1 MYKDLI
7 GMELSQAIDYLKQN
21 GIKYEIVSNDVEKEF
36 PYDKTLVVKVILEG
50 DILKIY
56 TNRFLFKVK

>member
-56 TNRFLFKVK
+56 TNKFLFKVK

>member
-36 PYDKTLVVKVILEG
+36 AYDKTLVVKVILEG

-56 TNRFLFKVK
+56 TNKFLFKVK